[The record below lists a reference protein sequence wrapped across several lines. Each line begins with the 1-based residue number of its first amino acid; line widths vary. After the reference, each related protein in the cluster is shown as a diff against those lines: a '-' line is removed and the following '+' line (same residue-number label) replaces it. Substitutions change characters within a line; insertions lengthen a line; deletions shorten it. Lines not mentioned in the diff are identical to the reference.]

1 MHAYPVAAKR
11 EFTFVQE
18 EENKTT
24 SCRQAKIISRWPDVF
39 ISWRKL

>member
-24 SCRQAKIISRWPDVF
+24 ACRQAKIISRWPGVF
-39 ISWRKL
+39 IS